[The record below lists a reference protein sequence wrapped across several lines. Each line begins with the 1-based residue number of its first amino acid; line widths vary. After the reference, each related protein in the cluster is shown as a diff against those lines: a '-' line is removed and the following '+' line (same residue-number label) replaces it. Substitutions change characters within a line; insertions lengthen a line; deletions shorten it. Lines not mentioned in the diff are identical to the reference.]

1 MRRAFEDALSW
12 SATGTGLFSGAVA
25 GWGEEQYL
33 APSGLPG
40 WTRKHLVAHVAANAD
55 ALGNLVRWAATG
67 EETPMYSSIEQRD
80 ADIAAGSGKPAAELA
95 AWLHGSAGRL
105 AAGTAALSSDQWDAE
120 VVTAQGRTV
129 PATEIPW
136 LRSREVCVHAVDLAA
151 GVSFADLPTGFLAA
165 LADDIVGRRG
175 NAPGPAVVLTAA
187 DTGDRWELSGE
198 DDATAVTGPL
208 AEVAAYLAGRPH
220 ALTTTD
226 GSPAPTLP
234 AWL

>member
-1 MRRAFEDALSW
+1 MRRTVEDALRW
-12 SATGTGLFSGAVA
+12 SAAGTELFLGTVA

-33 APSGLPG
+33 APSVLPG

-55 ALGNLVRWAATG
+55 ALSNLVRWAATG

-80 ADIAAGSGKPAAELA
+80 ADIAAGSQKQAAELA
-95 AWLHGSAGRL
+95 ARLRESADRL
-105 AAGTAALSSDQWDAE
+105 AAGTAALSPRQWDTE
-120 VVTAQGRTV
+120 VATAQGRTV
-129 PATEIPW
+129 AATEIPW

-165 LADDIVGRRG
+165 LADDIAGRRG
-175 NAPGPAVVLTAA
+175 NAPGPAVVLAAA
-187 DTGDRWELSGE
+187 DTGDRWELPG
-198 DDATAVTGPL
+198 DGDATAVTGPL
-208 AEVAAYLAGRPH
+208 AEVTAYLAGRPH
-220 ALTTTD
+220 SLTTTD